1 MGHMSILG
9 WLSEPTPGRG
19 VWFAGERDGW
29 ERVEYAVLAADAR
42 AVAAD
47 LAARGVGRGD
57 VVAIALP
64 GSRDGLAALYGAWAA
79 GACATMLPVPGYGA
93 GAEYTAH
100 TAAILEQARPA
111 VTFADAESA
120 PLLEGVAQVSEVR
133 RDGVGVETLVEP
145 GGVAVLQFTSG
156 TTRSPRAIQV
166 TWDNIVSNFG
176 VLYRWMEWKDGDGM
190 ASWLPF
196 NHDMGLLA
204 CVMTAARQGD
214 LWLMRPDQF
223 IRGPERWLSCLGP
236 GKASHAGSPSFGFGY
251 VARRVRPEQWAE
263 LDLSGWRSAIVGG
276 EVPDPGALR
285 AFAAAAAPAGFDPA
299 GIHPAYGLAENTSAV
314 TAGAV
319 GRPGRVVRPDWER
332 MQFGEPVHVV
342 ETGLLLPPA
351 DAVTSE
357 AGNGAGWLAGQGWPI
372 PVDEVEVR
380 IADGEGKP
388 LPEGSLG
395 EIVITGRSVADGYV
409 GDEPFD
415 GLLHTGDA
423 GFVHDGDLYVLGRMG
438 DSLKVRA
445 RTVYVEDLEFKAREA
460 AGLNRL
466 AVVSMSDRGRPG
478 IAVFAETEPGP
489 WADKVDQALR
499 TELGPDPE
507 IAVIAGEHGLIC
519 RTSSGKPQRR
529 VMWQLWSAGKLPG
542 TRIS

>member
-1 MGHMSILG
+1 MSILG
-9 WLSEPTPGRG
+9 WLSAPTPGRG
-19 VWFAGERDGW
+19 VWLAGERDGW

-357 AGNGAGWLAGQGWPI
+357 AGDGAGWLAGQGWPI

-395 EIVITGRSVADGYV
+395 EIVITGRSVAVGYV

-478 IAVFAETEPGP
+478 IAVFAEAEPGP
-489 WADKVDQALR
+489 WADKVNQALR

-542 TRIS
+542 TRLS

>member
-1 MGHMSILG
+1 MSILG
-9 WLSEPTPGRG
+9 WLSEPSPGHG
-19 VWFAGERDGW
+19 VWFAGERGGW
-29 ERVEYAVLAADAR
+29 ERVEYAELAEDAR

-64 GSRDGLAALYGAWAA
+64 GSRDGLAALFGAWAA
-79 GACATMLPVPGYGA
+79 GCCTTMLPVPGYGA
-93 GAEYTAH
+93 GEEYTTH

-111 VTFADAESA
+111 MTFADAESA
-120 PLLEGVAQVSEVR
+120 PLLAGVTEVSEVR
-133 RDGVGVETLVEP
+133 RDAAGAGPLREP
-145 GGVAVLQFTSG
+145 GPVAVLQFTSG
-156 TTRSPRAIQV
+156 TTRRPRAIQV
-166 TWDNIVSNFG
+166 TWDNMVANFA

-223 IRGPERWLSCLGP
+223 IRWPERWLSSLGP
-236 GKASHAGSPSFGFGY
+236 GRAAHAGAPSFGFGY
-251 VARRVRPEQWAE
+251 VARRLRPEQWAE
-263 LDLSGWRSAIVGG
+263 LDLSGWRTAIVGG

-285 AFAAAAAPAGFDPA
+285 AFAAAAAPSGFDPSV
-299 GIHPAYGLAENTSAV
+299 IHPAYGLAENTSAV

-319 GRPGRVVRPDWER
+319 GRPGRVVRPDWENMR
-332 MQFGEPVHVV
+332 FGEPVRIL
-342 ETGLLLPPA
+342 ETGRLLPPPGDLGPDAA
-351 DAVTSE
+351 D
-357 AGNGAGWLAGQGWPI
+357 GAGWLAGQGWPI
-372 PVDEVEVR
+372 PVDEVEVE
-380 IADGEGKP
+380 IAGAEGEP

-395 EIVITGRSVADGYV
+395 EIVITGRSVAEGYV
-409 GDEPFD
+409 GDEPFG
-415 GLLHTGDA
+415 GLLRTGDA

-445 RTVYVEDLEFKAREA
+445 RTVYMEDLELKAREA

-466 AVVSMSDRGRPG
+466 AVVSMSDGGRPG
-478 IAVFAETEPGP
+478 IAVFAEAEPGP
-489 WADKVDQALR
+489 WADKVTQALR

-507 IAVIAGEHGLIC
+507 IAVISGERGLIR

-529 VMWQLWSAGKLPG
+529 AMWQLWSAGMLPG
-542 TRIS
+542 TRLL